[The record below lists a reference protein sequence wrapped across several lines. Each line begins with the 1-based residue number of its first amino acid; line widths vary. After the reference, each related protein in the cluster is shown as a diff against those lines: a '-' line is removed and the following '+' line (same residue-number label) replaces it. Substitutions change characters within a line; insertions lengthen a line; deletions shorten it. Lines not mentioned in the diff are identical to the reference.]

1 MWMALALFQA
11 ATVPLPAGVED
22 DLTCLAVIAATANKA
37 PAQEK
42 SRLQGGFMY
51 FMGRID
57 RAAPGFDYP
66 AHLVRLI
73 DDADGNTK
81 IQAARPRCV
90 AKLREISGS
99 LAKWGE
105 NLQKRNQK

>member
-1 MWMALALFQA
+1 MWIALALIQA
-11 ATVPLPAGVED
+11 ASAPLPAGVED
-22 DLTCLAVIAATANKA
+22 DLTCLAIIAATANKA
-37 PAQEK
+37 PPQEQ
-42 SRLQGGFMY
+42 SGLQGGFMY

-57 RAAPGFDYP
+57 HAAPGFDYP

-73 DDADGNTK
+73 DDAEGNTK

-105 NLQKRNQK
+105 HLQKRNQK